1 MIVEFYRPG
10 TSPLHLWDPRAKMAL
25 LAVVL
30 TSFFLP
36 SPPWVLLILTAAL
49 VAVLALF
56 LGPGQLLPPLKTL
69 WPILI
74 LISLLTPPFHRGGVP
89 VMRLFDL
96 TFVTSEGL
104 DMTLVL
110 LLRFLG
116 ITYGFFAVVRTV
128 SLDEMVLSLR
138 WFGLPYA
145 ACLVMTITLRTIPS
159 LAATW
164 TNVVDAHKLRTGV
177 VENPR
182 RRRIV
187 ETYLPVLTSVLIEAV
202 KGIPVLAMALE
213 SRGFGR
219 RNPRTSYA
227 ELKKGRA
234 LVGDILALAA
244 ASAALLWPAFFRW

>member
-10 TSPLHLWDPRAKMAL
+10 TSALHAWDPRAKMIL

-30 TSFFLP
+30 AAFFIP
-36 SPPWVLLILTAAL
+36 SPPWVLFVLAAAL
-49 VAVLALF
+49 AAVIALF
-56 LGPGQLLPPLKTL
+56 LGPAQLLPPLKTL

-74 LISLLTPPFHRGGVP
+74 LISLLTPPFHRGGLP
-89 VMRLFDL
+89 LLRLFDVTL
-96 TFVTSEGL
+96 VTSDGL
-104 DMTLVL
+104 DTTLVL

-138 WFGLPYA
+138 WFRLPYN

-164 TNVVDAHKLRTGV
+164 TSVVDAHALRAGA
-177 VENPR
+177 VER
-182 RRRIV
+182 QKRRRIV

-219 RNPRTSYA
+219 RTPRTSFA

-234 LVGDILALAA
+234 LAGDVLALVAA
-244 ASAALLWPAFFRW
+244 TAALLWPAVVRF

>member
-1 MIVEFYRPG
+1 MV
-10 TSPLHLWDPRAKMAL
+10 L

-30 TSFFLP
+30 AAFFIP
-36 SPPWVLLILTAAL
+36 SPPWVLFVLTAAIA
-49 VAVLALF
+49 AVIALF
-56 LGPGQLLPPLKTL
+56 LGPAQLLPPLKTL

-74 LISLLTPPFHRGGVP
+74 LITVLTPPFHRGGGALV
-89 VMRLFDL
+89 RLFEVTLL
-96 TFVTSEGL
+96 TSDGL
-104 DMTLVL
+104 DTTLVL
-110 LLRFLG
+110 LFRFLG
-116 ITYGFFAVVRTV
+116 ITYGFFAVVRTM

-145 ACLVMTITLRTIPS
+145 ACLAMTITLRTIPS

-164 TNVVDAHKLRTGV
+164 TNVVDAHKLRSGA
-177 VENPR
+177 VEHPR

-219 RNPRTSYA
+219 HTRRTSYA

-234 LVGDILALAA
+234 LFGDILALAA
-244 ASAALLWPAFFRW
+244 ASAALLWPALVRF